1 MRKFKELLLELNAS
15 DLIVIC
21 FGLFLS
27 VLNIIF
33 NNNIPTWGLNIFI
46 NCVFSLFIFGVAYMH
61 KSTQKTFWEQLHYW
75 YLVPTILFSFKEVG
89 YMIKYI
95 HMGKD
100 YDQFLIAIDRF
111 LFGTDPTHVMMK
123 IANPALTELLQVAYA
138 SFYFLPIIL
147 GANLLIQK
155 KIQGLTYS
163 TFIIVY
169 GFYLSYLGYFL
180 WPGIGPRFTLHD
192 FANTNTELPGLFA
205 TNFIREFLNSAEGI
219 PAGAAN
225 PAELVQRDVFPSGHT
240 QMTLLSMYLA
250 YKFRVKTR
258 WFIIPAGMLLIFG
271 TVYLRYHYFVDLL
284 GGALF
289 MVLTLVTGHY
299 IFNKWA
305 RIKKEPL
312 FEWKNFIK

>member
-1 MRKFKELLLELNAS
+1 MKKFRELLPELTAS
-15 DLIVIC
+15 DIIVIC

-27 VLNIIF
+27 ALNLIF
-33 NNNIPTWGLNIFI
+33 YYKIPTWHINILVNFTFTAFI
-46 NCVFSLFIFGVAYMH
+46 FSLAYMH
-61 KSTQKTFWEQLHYW
+61 KTTQKAFWEQFHYW
-75 YLVPTILFSFKEVG
+75 YLVPTILLSFKEVG

-111 LFGTDPTHVMMK
+111 LFGTDPTHLLMN
-123 IANPALTELLQVAYA
+123 IANPILTELLQVAYA
-138 SFYFLPIIL
+138 SFYFLPVIL
-147 GANLLIQK
+147 GVDLLLKK

-180 WPGIGPRFTLHD
+180 WPGIGPRFTLHE
-192 FANTNTELPGLFA
+192 FNNTSAELPGLFA
-205 TNFIREFLNSAEGI
+205 TDFIRWFLNSAEGI
-219 PAGAAN
+219 PADGINAAQM
-225 PAELVQRDVFPSGHT
+225 VQRDVFPSGHT

-250 YKFRVKTR
+250 YKFKVKSRV
-258 WFIIPAGMLLIFG
+258 FIIPAGILLIFG
-271 TVYLRYHYFVDLL
+271 TVYLRYHYVVDLF

-299 IFNKWA
+299 IYNKWA
-305 RIKKEPL
+305 KFKNEPP
-312 FEWKNFIK
+312 FEWKNY